1 MSNGLGVQVDG
12 NHYTNMKMQ
21 PVELAYK
28 LYGTPCFCKLA
39 KYLTRDK
46 GDKLTNLKKAL
57 HCIQLEKDLTQYAIA
72 YLDKLDGLIS
82 TGRAIDIIKQ
92 FTEED
97 TYRAALF
104 HMWLG
109 NYESAVLSLENII
122 AEYEGTV

>member
-72 YLDKLDGLIS
+72 YLDKLDGLIAVEDAK
-82 TGRAIDIIKQ
+82 GLIAL
-92 FTEED
+92 FTD
-97 TYRAALF
+97 NNTYRITLL

>member
-57 HCIQLEKDLTQYAIA
+57 HCVQLEKDLFTYANTYI
-72 YLDKLDGLIS
+72 DKLDGIIDYWDAKKLVIQF
-82 TGRAIDIIKQ
+82 TDDDMYQDALMMMWIGDYAGAAEEVEDIIAK
-92 FTEED
+92 
-97 TYRAALF
+97 
-104 HMWLG
+104 
-109 NYESAVLSLENII
+109 
-122 AEYEGTV
+122 YEGKL

>member
-82 TGRAIDIIKQ
+82 TGRAIDLIKQ
-92 FTEED
+92 FTDED

-104 HMWLG
+104 NMWLG

>member
-92 FTEED
+92 FTDED

-104 HMWLG
+104 NMWLG